1 LSLAWQVGF
10 LVSYVAKSFASESS
24 SEVRGCHLHM
34 LRGGN
39 MRVILPFL
47 NIEKQ
52 GELRKRKEEK
62 NLQ

>member
-1 LSLAWQVGF
+1 
-10 LVSYVAKSFASESS
+10 VSYVTKSFASESS

-39 MRVILPFL
+39 MRVILPFI

-52 GELRKRKEEK
+52 GVELRKRKEEK

>member
-1 LSLAWQVGF
+1 
-10 LVSYVAKSFASESS
+10 
-24 SEVRGCHLHM
+24 M

-39 MRVILPFL
+39 MRGILPFF

>member
-1 LSLAWQVGF
+1 LLGRLGF

-39 MRVILPFL
+39 MRVILPFI

-52 GELRKRKEEK
+52 GVELRKRKEEK